1 MNHIV
6 RLQVDVAAARAE
18 AAAKTEIARAL
29 RAHLSSEKFCGT
41 GPDGCRRDW
50 IAVRDVDAWMV
61 RLLTAGT

>member
-1 MNHIV
+1 MNYIA
-6 RLQVDVAAARAE
+6 RLQADLAAAQAE

-41 GPDGCRRDW
+41 DPDGCRSDW